1 MKALL
6 VLIAAALLCGL
17 AVWLGPLA
25 AEALLPMLGDAE
37 PPDYPA
43 IETLYSGIIFG
54 ALLLFAL
61 AGGALS
67 GINPLR
73 LGQRPLAM
81 LLLGIAIGL
90 AGVAAAAGYTGVAGT
105 LIEAESIPPAAIV
118 FLWGTAVI
126 LFQTATE
133 EIYFRGWLQP
143 ALASSWGTWPAIFAT
158 TLLFSLLH
166 LIGGAQTVPAVLN
179 IFLGGLLFGLL
190 ADRSK
195 GIAGAVGAHF
205 GWNWLEQI
213 VLGLTPNP
221 GTGSF
226 SALWDFDLT
235 GAPEWG
241 GSEEG
246 LNASAA
252 MTFALVA
259 LLVPLLVFWTHRR
272 ASLARAGVK
281 G

>member
-25 AEALLPMLGDAE
+25 AERMLPILGDAE
-37 PPDYPA
+37 PPNYPA
-43 IETLYSGIIFG
+43 IETLYTVIIFG
-54 ALLLFAL
+54 ALLLSAL
-61 AGGALS
+61 IGALLT
-67 GINPLR
+67 GVNPLR
-73 LGQRPLAM
+73 LGQRPVAM
-81 LLLGIAIGL
+81 LIVGGAIGL
-90 AGVAAAAGYTGVAGT
+90 VGVAAAAGYTKLAGT
-105 LIEAESIPPAAIV
+105 LVEVEAVPPTFSVFVWGSAI
-118 FLWGTAVI
+118 I
-126 LFQTATE
+126 LFQAATE

-143 ALASSWGTWPAIFAT
+143 VLTSSWGMWPALFAT

-166 LIGGAQTVPAVLN
+166 LLGGAQTVPAVLN

-190 ADRSK
+190 ADRSM
-195 GIAGAVGAHF
+195 GIAGAIGAHF

-226 SALWDFDLT
+226 SALYDFDLT
-235 GAPEWG
+235 GAAEWG

-252 MTFALVA
+252 MTFSLIA
-259 LLVPLLVFWTHRR
+259 LLVPLLVFWLHRR
-272 ASLARAGVK
+272 ASIARSAVK
-281 G
+281 S

>member
-1 MKALL
+1 MKAFL
-6 VLIAAALLCGL
+6 VLVGAALLCGL

-25 AEALLPMLGDAE
+25 AEALLPVLGDAE

-43 IETLYSGIIFG
+43 IETLYSGVIFG

-61 AGGALS
+61 IGGALS
-67 GINPLR
+67 GVNPLR
-73 LGQRPLAM
+73 LGRRSFLM
-81 LLLGIAIGL
+81 LLAGIAIGL
-90 AGVAAAAGYTGVAGT
+90 AGVAAAAGYTQVAGT
-105 LIEAESIPPAAIV
+105 LIEVESVPPTLMV
-118 FLWGTAVI
+118 FLWGSAMI

-143 ALASSWGTWPAIFAT
+143 VLAKSWGMWPALFVT

-166 LIGGAQTVPAVLN
+166 LLGGAQTVPAVLN

-190 ADRSK
+190 AYRSN

-205 GWNWLEQI
+205 GWNWLEQL

-259 LLVPLLVFWTHRR
+259 LLVPLLVFWTHRK
-272 ASLARAGVK
+272 ASIERVAAK
-281 G
+281 K